1 MNTGAF
7 MNARLL
13 IVAAFAAL
21 AFPAGA
27 QEQDE
32 KKLTF
37 NFKEASA
44 DAVLQYVSTET
55 GWLFT
60 QEKPITGTVTAVS
73 DVKVPLSK
81 CLDFLNAALRP
92 HEMVILNPYSPL
104 LPKAGQTLKIMDVSK
119 AMKRNVEIYV
129 GLDPDQIP
137 LTDQVRTQIIPLNA
151 VNVVDIK
158 KELGELLKDS
168 IEDGDMSIS
177 TYSNS
182 VILTGRS
189 EGINRAARILRVIDV
204 SASAELKIQIFPLK
218 HADAVETAATLNE
231 IFKREDV
238 RERSSSSRGFGGFM
252 EMFRGRGG
260 SRSSSSPT
268 PRALAHEVVRITAEP
283 RTNAVIVSAT
293 KENTE
298 IIKGLID
305 QLDAKEAAAVKL
317 KVYTLR
323 YADATATSQ
332 LISDLFSGSSSSSS
346 QRRSSSRDGRSSS
359 SMPFWMRGFM
369 GSRGSSSGEQ
379 AGSAKEVRAIA
390 DVRTNTVLVAAS
402 EQNLAIIDQL
412 VLELDRQISDMLV
425 VKIYELEHANAAEM
439 ATVLQS
445 LFQPQINATRTA
457 GGANPR
463 TSGSSGGSSSWFQR
477 MMSSSRG
484 GGSGNTATLA
494 PGQEVEIT
502 SDQRTNTVIVKASR
516 EYITIM
522 DDVVSQLDANPTEE
536 STVFVM
542 PLKNHD
548 ALELA
553 TTLQSLL
560 RGTGTSSRSA
570 YNRST
575 QQSLFNRTSTSQYQ
589 SGRSQRSS
597 SSFGSSTRGTSSSST
612 RRRNLGPLEA
622 QDEPLAPLQEEEQD
636 PRPRGV
642 EGQVDIEPDPITNT
656 LVVRG
661 DPKDVAAI
669 RTMLADLDRARPQ
682 VLIKVLIADVTL
694 DERTQFGVEGFWE
707 NGMTVR
713 GGDLATQ
720 RYGLD
725 LVQPTQGFS
734 YLLTGDEFE
743 ASLNLFASEGK
754 LKVLATPR
762 ILALDNQPADIR
774 VGKEVPIITNVQTN
788 QLTGTPI
795 NTVSYE
801 SVGIILEV
809 TPHINPDGLVTLEV
823 LPEISDVAS
832 EAESVQI
839 VEGANSPT
847 FNVNSASTT
856 VAVRSGT
863 TVVIGGLIRET
874 MDDAVQGIPVLM
886 DIPLLG
892 PLFSST
898 TKRKVKRELMI
909 FLTPYVANTAAE
921 LEELSA
927 LETAQ
932 LKLIDPRDI
941 KAESDQWLRK
951 ARR

>member
-1 MNTGAF
+1 
-7 MNARLL
+7 
-13 IVAAFAAL
+13 
-21 AFPAGA
+21 
-27 QEQDE
+27 
-32 KKLTF
+32 
-37 NFKEASA
+37 
-44 DAVLQYVSTET
+44 
-55 GWLFT
+55 
-60 QEKPITGTVTAVS
+60 
-73 DVKVPLSK
+73 
-81 CLDFLNAALRP
+81 
-92 HEMVILNPYSPL
+92 
-104 LPKAGQTLKIMDVSK
+104 
-119 AMKRNVEIYV
+119 
-129 GLDPDQIP
+129 
-137 LTDQVRTQIIPLNA
+137 
-151 VNVVDIK
+151 
-158 KELGELLKDS
+158 
-168 IEDGDMSIS
+168 
-177 TYSNS
+177 
-182 VILTGRS
+182 
-189 EGINRAARILRVIDV
+189 
-204 SASAELKIQIFPLK
+204 
-218 HADAVETAATLNE
+218 
-231 IFKREDV
+231 
-238 RERSSSSRGFGGFM
+238 
-252 EMFRGRGG
+252 
-260 SRSSSSPT
+260 
-268 PRALAHEVVRITAEP
+268 VVRITAEP

-323 YADATATSQ
+323 YADASSTAQ
-332 LISDLFSGSSSSSS
+332 LVTDLFSASGSSS
-346 QRRSSSRDGRSSS
+346 QRRGSSRDGRSSS

-369 GSRGSSSGEQ
+369 GSRGSSSSDQ
-379 AGSAKEVRAIA
+379 TGSAKEVRAIA

-425 VKIYELEHANAAEM
+425 VKIYELEHADAAEM

-445 LFQPQINATRTA
+445 LFRPQVNATRTA
-457 GGANPR
+457 GGMTPR

-484 GGSGNTATLA
+484 GGTGNTATLA

-560 RGTGTSSRSA
+560 RGTGTSSRSS
-570 YNRST
+570 YNRGTS
-575 QQSLFNRTSTSQYQ
+575 SLFNRSTTSQYQ

-597 SSFGSSTRGTSSSST
+597 FGSSTRGSSSSST

-622 QDEPLAPLQEEEQD
+622 QDEPLAPLQEEEQES
-636 PRPRGV
+636 RPRGV

-725 LVQPTQGFS
+725 LIQPTSGFS

-856 VAVRSGT
+856 VAVSSGT
-863 TVVIGGLIRET
+863 TVDIGGLIRET
-874 MDDAVQGIPVLM
+874 MDDAVQGIPILM
-886 DIPLLG
+886 DIPLVG